1 MRTGSLVIASSF
13 AMAIG
18 ALFGLYPAVKAS
30 RLAPVEVLR
39 AE

>member
-1 MRTGSLVIASSF
+1 VRTGSLVIASSF
-13 AMAIG
+13 AMVIG
-18 ALFGLYPAVKAS
+18 AFVGLSPAVKAS